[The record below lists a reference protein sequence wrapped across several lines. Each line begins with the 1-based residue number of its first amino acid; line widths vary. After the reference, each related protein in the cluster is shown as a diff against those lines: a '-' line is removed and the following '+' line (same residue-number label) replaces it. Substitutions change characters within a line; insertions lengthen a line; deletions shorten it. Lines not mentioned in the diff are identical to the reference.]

1 MYSVYRMRVERPTL
15 IREAV
20 YDRLKSAIVEGELA
34 PGARM
39 LEVELAEKLGVSRT
53 PVREALLRLAQEG
66 LAELLPGR
74 GARVRVL
81 SPAEV
86 AEVYEVRA
94 ALEAEAARLAALR
107 ASGGELEELAQLEA
121 ALHEIPRADL
131 AAQTRA
137 DARFHARLVAL
148 SKNRELER
156 LFHQLDAK
164 LALARRFSADENQSP
179 KTLAE
184 HRAIVEALKS
194 RNPEAAAQ
202 AARAH
207 IERFKALV
215 ASRLAEALEVAP

>member
-1 MYSVYRMRVERPTL
+1 MRVERPL
-15 IREAV
+15 LVREAV

-39 LEVELAEKLGVSRT
+39 LEVELAGKLGVSRT
-53 PVREALLRLAQEG
+53 PVREALVRLAQEG

-86 AEVYEVRA
+86 SEVYEVRA
-94 ALEAEAARLAALR
+94 ALEAEAARLAAQR
-107 ASGGELEELAQLEA
+107 ASEGELEELARLEA
-121 ALHEIPRADL
+121 ALHRIPKTDL
-131 AAQTRA
+131 AEQTRA
-137 DARFHARLVAL
+137 DTRFHAALVAA
-148 SKNRELER
+148 SGNRELER

-164 LALARRFSADENQSP
+164 LALARRYSSDENQSP

-184 HRAIVEALKS
+184 HRAILEAILAGDPD
-194 RNPEAAAQ
+194 RAAA

-215 ASRLAEALEVAP
+215 ARRLKEAS

>member
-1 MYSVYRMRVERPTL
+1 M
-15 IREAV
+15 REAV
-20 YDRLKSAIVEGELA
+20 YERLKKAIIEGELA

-39 LEVELAEKLGVSRT
+39 LELELADRLGVSRT
-53 PVREALLRLAQEG
+53 PVREALVRLAQEG

-81 SPAEV
+81 TPGEV

-94 ALEAEAARLAALR
+94 ALEAEAARLAATR
-107 ASGGELEELAQLEA
+107 ADQEELAELSEYAQAIERLPRK
-121 ALHEIPRADL
+121 ALAE
-131 AAQTRA
+131 QTRA
-137 DARFHARLVAL
+137 DARFHATLVAL

-164 LALARRFSADENQSP
+164 LALARRFSADENQSQR
-179 KTLAE
+179 TRAE
-184 HRAIVEALKS
+184 HRAILEALH
-194 RNPEAAAQ
+194 RRDPEAAAR

-215 ASRLAEALEVAP
+215 VERLERAREVTP

>member
-1 MYSVYRMRVERPTL
+1 MRVERPLL

-39 LEVELAEKLGVSRT
+39 LEVELAGKLGVSRT
-53 PVREALLRLAQEG
+53 PVREALVRLAQEG

-86 AEVYEVRA
+86 SEVYEVRA
-94 ALEAEAARLAALR
+94 ALEAEAARLAAQR
-107 ASGGELEELAQLEA
+107 ASEGELEELARLEA
-121 ALHEIPRADL
+121 ALHRIPKTDL
-131 AAQTRA
+131 AEQTRA
-137 DARFHARLVAL
+137 DTRFHARLVAL

-184 HRAIVEALKS
+184 HRAILEALKA
-194 RNPEAAAQ
+194 RDPEAAAR

-207 IERFKALV
+207 VERFKALV
-215 ASRLAEALEVAP
+215 ASRLAPKEVAP